1 MEEIELSQ
9 DQENMPPMMEGPMP
23 IEELRNHGF
32 QHSDINKLKEA
43 GFTTIQSIA
52 YNTKKV
58 IAAVKGISD
67 NKADKIAEAWYKL
80 IQMGFQSGQEIEAE
94 RAGTIMRIST
104 GSSDL
109 DTMMCGGL
117 ETKSITEIYGEF
129 RTGKS

>member
-1 MEEIELSQ
+1 M
-9 DQENMPPMMEGPMP
+9 
-23 IEELRNHGF
+23 
-32 QHSDINKLKEA
+32 KEA